1 MIKFEDYFV
10 YKYAPSF
17 PGPNVPDEYQGL
29 STSDMR
35 LFIKDKHTNI
45 WYKAWTNSI
54 LNISREFEQ
63 YCEDYEDIEKLI
75 NLYIKEYYLEK
86 IN

>member
-1 MIKFEDYFV
+1 MIKFDDYFV

-45 WYKAWTNSI
+45 WYKAWTNSV

>member
-45 WYKAWTNSI
+45 WYKAWTNSV

-63 YCEDYEDIEKLI
+63 YCEDYEDVEKLI

>member
-10 YKYAPSF
+10 YKYAPLF
-17 PGPNVPDEYQGL
+17 PDPNVPDEYQGL

-45 WYKAWTNSI
+45 WYKAWTNSV

>member
-17 PGPNVPDEYQGL
+17 PVPNVPDEYQGL

-45 WYKAWTNSI
+45 WYKVWTNSV

>member
-17 PGPNVPDEYQGL
+17 PGPNVPDKYQGL

-35 LFIKDKHTNI
+35 LFIKDRHTNI
-45 WYKAWTNSI
+45 WYKAWTNSV

>member
-17 PGPNVPDEYQGL
+17 PGPNVSDEYQEL
-29 STSDMR
+29 STSDMH

-45 WYKAWTNSI
+45 WYKAWTNSV

>member
-63 YCEDYEDIEKLI
+63 YCEDYEDVEKLI
-75 NLYIKEYYLEK
+75 NLYTKEYYLEK

>member
-17 PGPNVPDEYQGL
+17 PGTNVPDEYQGL

-45 WYKAWTNSI
+45 WYKAWTNSV

>member
-1 MIKFEDYFV
+1 MIKFDDYFV

-35 LFIKDKHTNI
+35 LFIKDKLTNI
-45 WYKAWTNSI
+45 WYKAWTNSV

>member
-45 WYKAWTNSI
+45 WYKVWTNSV

>member
-1 MIKFEDYFV
+1 MIKFDDYFV

-45 WYKAWTNSI
+45 WYKAWTNSV

-63 YCEDYEDIEKLI
+63 YCEDYEDVEKLI

>member
-10 YKYAPSF
+10 HKYAPSI
-17 PGPNVPDEYQGL
+17 PGPNVPDNYLGI
-29 STSDMR
+29 STSDIR

-45 WYKAWTNSI
+45 WYRTWDNNI
-54 LNISREFEQ
+54 LNISREFEN
-63 YCEDYEDIEKLI
+63 YCEDYDDIRKMI
-75 NLYIKEYYLEK
+75 DLYIENNYLTI

>member
-1 MIKFEDYFV
+1 MIKFDDYFV

-17 PGPNVPDEYQGL
+17 PGPNVPDKYQGL

-45 WYKAWTNSI
+45 WYKAWTNSV

-63 YCEDYEDIEKLI
+63 YCEDYEDVEKLI

>member
-17 PGPNVPDEYQGL
+17 PGPNVPEEYQGL

-45 WYKAWTNSI
+45 WYKAWTNSV

>member
-10 YKYAPSF
+10 HKYAPSF
-17 PGPNVPDEYQGL
+17 PGPNASDDYQGL

-45 WYKAWTNSI
+45 WYKTWTNSI

-63 YCEDYEDIEKLI
+63 YCEDYKDIEKLI
-75 NLYIKEYYLEK
+75 NLYIEKYYLEE

>member
-63 YCEDYEDIEKLI
+63 YCEDYD
-75 NLYIKEYYLEK
+75 NF
-86 IN
+86 

>member
-1 MIKFEDYFV
+1 MIKFDDYFV

-45 WYKAWTNSI
+45 WYKTWTNGI
-54 LNISREFEQ
+54 INVSREFEQ

>member
-17 PGPNVPDEYQGL
+17 PDPNVPDEYQGL

-45 WYKAWTNSI
+45 WYKAWTNSV

>member
-45 WYKAWTNSI
+45 WYKAWTNSV

>member
-17 PGPNVPDEYQGL
+17 PGPNVPDKYQGL

-45 WYKAWTNSI
+45 WYKAWTNSV